1 MNYYPLVNIAAEE
14 SHGTKRAILDCAE
27 RLFAA
32 HGFEAT
38 SLRAIT
44 AEAQANL
51 GAVNYHFATK
61 DALVL
66 AVLRRRM
73 KPLNEERLALLGQFE
88 QEADGAPLS
97 IERILEALF
106 RPALELVA
114 RGAKGGRYFVRLLA
128 HVLAGPGAYLQPLI
142 EEEFAEKN
150 HRFHIAIRRALPHLS
165 ADEVHWRLHFAHGVL
180 LHTIA
185 NTHVLELSSGG
196 RCRITNTDSMIVR
209 LITFCAAGFRA
220 EQQGKGRK

>member
-1 MNYYPLVNIAAEE
+1 MNVAAQE

-32 HGFEAT
+32 QGFEAT

-44 AEAQANL
+44 AEAEANL

-73 KPLNEERLALLGQFE
+73 KPLNEQRLALLFQFE
-88 QEADGAPLS
+88 QEADGAALS
-97 IERILEALF
+97 VEKILEALF
-106 RPALELVA
+106 RPALELVG

-128 HVLAGPGAYLQPLI
+128 HVLAGPGSYLQPLI
-142 EEEFAEKN
+142 QEEFAEKN
-150 HRFHIAIRRALPHLS
+150 RRFHAAIRRALPHLAS
-165 ADEVHWRLHFAHGVL
+165 DEVHWRLHFAHGVL

-185 NTHVLELSSGG
+185 NTHVLELSSAG
-196 RCRITNTDSMIVR
+196 RCRITNIEATLQKVIA
-209 LITFCAAGFRA
+209 FCAAGLTA
-220 EQQGKGRK
+220 GEQVKGKK